1 MRPISLARCLM
12 AVQRLSPNIGWTP
25 ISHFTW

>member
-12 AVQRLSPNIGWTP
+12 AVLRLLPNIFWTP
-25 ISHFTW
+25 ISHFTR